1 MIHIQALKAKMGY
14 KRAAADDDH
23 DSAPAS
29 ESGGFK
35 MDKRQAMAA
44 SFAYFLYQVSC

>member
-14 KRAAADDDH
+14 KRAAADEVP

-35 MDKRQAMAA
+35 MDKRQAIAA
-44 SFAYFLYQVSC
+44 SFEYFLYRVSY